1 MKVKAIGINRAETLH
16 RMGRYPIKKEEDKY
30 LGLEA
35 AGEVIDPKTNE
46 TLFKGIALLSGG
58 SYSQYATVPKDHVM
72 KLPKN
77 LDFKQGAAIPE
88 AWLTAFQ
95 LLGLA
100 ELKENQNVIIYAG
113 ASGVGTAAIQICKV
127 LKVNAFA
134 VVSS

>member
-1 MKVKAIGINRAETLH
+1 
-16 RMGRYPIKKEEDKY
+16 
-30 LGLEA
+30 
-35 AGEVIDPKTNE
+35 
-46 TLFKGIALLSGG
+46 
-58 SYSQYATVPKDHVM
+58 
-72 KLPKN
+72 
-77 LDFKQGAAIPE
+77 
-88 AWLTAFQ
+88 LTAFQ